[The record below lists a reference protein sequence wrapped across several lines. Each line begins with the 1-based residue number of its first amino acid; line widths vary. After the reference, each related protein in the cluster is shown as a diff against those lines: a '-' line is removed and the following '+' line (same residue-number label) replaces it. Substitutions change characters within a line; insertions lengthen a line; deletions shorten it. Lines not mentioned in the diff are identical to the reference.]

1 MALDKNFH
9 LSERFALNMRAEAFN
24 LFNHAEWGI
33 PNANFSSSSSFG
45 TITSVVNSGTTGTG
59 TARELQFAARL
70 SF

>member
-9 LSERFALNMRAEAFN
+9 LAERMTLNMRAESFN
-24 LFNHAEWGI
+24 IFNRAQWGL
-33 PNANFSSSSSFG
+33 PNSNFSSTSSFG
-45 TITSVVNSGTTGTG
+45 TITSVVNSGTG